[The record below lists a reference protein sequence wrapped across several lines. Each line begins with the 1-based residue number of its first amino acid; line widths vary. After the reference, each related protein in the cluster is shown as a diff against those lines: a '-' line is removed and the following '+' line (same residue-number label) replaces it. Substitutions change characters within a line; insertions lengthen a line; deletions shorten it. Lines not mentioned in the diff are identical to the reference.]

1 MRLHSW
7 APLYFNYDE
16 VESLSMDY
24 VYDVVAPGAT
34 GYFQNTLSTMSGMM
48 GFAYAP
54 DDNGAWRPSGHL
66 KFKYSGWYPVIEG
79 QLDFGGQ
86 DAFEQGGARVR
97 QGNVYLY
104 GLASYPLNKP
114 AASAFTRIYV
124 PLGWSKGG
132 LSYGF
137 VPQLSYYITNHLFDN
152 NFWKYSLEED
162 PSGNERYVL
171 EYRPAPSYSP
181 MQKLNMAARGYV
193 MLPRAESQVYPRWGV
208 GLEAG
213 FSFRPFMTHVFR
225 PNVYAYLYGY
235 VPGLWRT
242 QGLKLTA
249 SYQRQIPYGE
259 SIVNMGEMA
268 LGTLPRG
275 FSSTASKWVANHSL
289 YQAKVTADYAIPIY
303 VGDIALPPIAYI
315 RNFLVVP
322 HGDFTFLA
330 GDHNL
335 WSVGADIT
343 AQMGKF
349 IVPFDCSLG
358 VSISYLGGS
367 AFQASGQPKRWSV
380 GLIMS
385 YDF

>member
-1 MRLHSW
+1 
-7 APLYFNYDE
+7 
-16 VESLSMDY
+16 
-24 VYDVVAPGAT
+24 
-34 GYFQNTLSTMSGMM
+34 
-48 GFAYAP
+48 
-54 DDNGAWRPSGHL
+54 
-66 KFKYSGWYPVIEG
+66 
-79 QLDFGGQ
+79 
-86 DAFEQGGARVR
+86 
-97 QGNVYLY
+97 
-104 GLASYPLNKP
+104 
-114 AASAFTRIYV
+114 
-124 PLGWSKGG
+124 
-132 LSYGF
+132 
-137 VPQLSYYITNHLFDN
+137 
-152 NFWKYSLEED
+152 
-162 PSGNERYVL
+162 
-171 EYRPAPSYSP
+171 
-181 MQKLNMAARGYV
+181 
-193 MLPRAESQVYPRWGV
+193 MLPRAESQVYPRWGI
-208 GLEAG
+208 GLETG

-249 SYQRQIPYGE
+249 AYQRQIKYGE
-259 SIVNMGEMA
+259 AIVNMGEMA

-275 FSSTASKWVANHSL
+275 FSSTASKWVANHSR
-289 YQAKVTADYAIPIY
+289 YQAKITADYAIPIY

-330 GDHNL
+330 NDHNL

-367 AFQASGQPKRWSV
+367 AFQLSGQPKRLSV